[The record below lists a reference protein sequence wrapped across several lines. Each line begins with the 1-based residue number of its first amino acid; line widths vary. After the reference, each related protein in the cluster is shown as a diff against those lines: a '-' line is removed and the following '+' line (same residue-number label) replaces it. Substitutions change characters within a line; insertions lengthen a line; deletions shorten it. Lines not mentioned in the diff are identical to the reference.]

1 MGFFRHP
8 FYILLMPRRIIPY
21 NPVLKERARQLRKN
35 MTLAEVL
42 LWKRLKGKQI
52 RGYDFDR
59 QRPVDEFIVDFFC
72 KDLQLAIEV
81 DGRSHDFKE
90 EADQRRQSR
99 LEALGVHVLRFWDV
113 EVKNDVGGVVERIEK
128 WMDERG

>member
-1 MGFFRHP
+1 MGFFGHP

-21 NPVLKERARQLRKN
+21 NPILKERARQLRKN

-52 RGYDFDR
+52 RGCDFDR